1 MLLLALPGRG
11 VSVGEEADRPLEF
24 DMAGEPMI
32 ISAWGKKGAGKSYFN
47 RRIYRSYPGD
57 KIALD
62 VNGNADPGPDAEKV
76 PLPLPTKWPEP
87 ARVIGEPRRP
97 RNLHFHA
104 NPASPT
110 YRDDLDRAVALAL
123 FPQTHR
129 CMLWA
134 GEVGELTP
142 HTNSGP
148 HMRTVLMQNRHFN
161 VDCLFDGPRPA
172 DVDKLVLGQSDLIAV
187 FFLPDEDDRKRIA
200 KQCGIPVRDF
210 ERECR
215 EVWRRGKHHFLLWHT
230 DSETL
235 FRCPPLPDDLADPAL
250 EDTAAGAPSVQR

>member
-1 MLLLALPGRG
+1 MRG
-11 VSVGEEADRPLEF
+11 GFVEDAAAEKPLELTTT
-24 DMAGEPMI
+24 GEPLV
-32 ISAWGKKGAGKSYFN
+32 ISAWGKKGRGKSYFN
-47 RRIYRSYPGD
+47 RRIFRSYPGD
-57 KIALD
+57 KIAID
-62 VNGNADPGPDAEKV
+62 INGNADPGPDAEKIT
-76 PLPLPTKWPEP
+76 LPEGTAPRWPEKVRLP
-87 ARVIGEPRRP
+87 GEEKRSRT
-97 RNLHFHA
+97 LHFVAKPHSA
-104 NPASPT
+104 T
-110 YRDDLDRAVALAL
+110 FHDDLDRAVGLAL
-123 FPQTHR
+123 FPQAHR
-129 CMLWA
+129 VCLWA